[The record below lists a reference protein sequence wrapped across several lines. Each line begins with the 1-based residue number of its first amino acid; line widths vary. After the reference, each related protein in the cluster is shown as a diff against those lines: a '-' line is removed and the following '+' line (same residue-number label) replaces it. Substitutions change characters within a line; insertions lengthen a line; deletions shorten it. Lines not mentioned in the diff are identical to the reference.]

1 MNDIFSLAGKTALIT
16 GSSRGIGRA
25 IAGAFAEAGAKVV
38 LHGSRISQE
47 LEQAAAELDCPFVS
61 GDLGQSSQ
69 VQALFA
75 GAVAAAGEP
84 DILVLNAALQIR
96 RPWAG
101 ISPEEAMQQLQ
112 VNLIS
117 SLELA
122 QLAAPAMRAKKWGR
136 ILIVGS
142 VQQEKP
148 HPDMLVYAAS
158 KAALQSMVENLAGQ
172 LAPDGITVNN
182 LAPGVILTDRNT
194 DALKDATYKQKVLAK
209 IPVGF
214 CGESQDCAGAAL
226 LLCSDAGRYITGIC
240 LIVDGGM
247 SL

>member
-1 MNDIFSLAGKTALIT
+1 MNDIFSLAGKTALVT
-16 GSSRGIGRA
+16 GSSRGIGRT
-25 IAGAFAEAGAKVV
+25 IATTFYAAGAKVV
-38 LHGSRISQE
+38 LHGSRASQE
-47 LEQAAAELDCPFVS
+47 LEQAGVELGCPCVS
-61 GDLGQSSQ
+61 GDLGHSEQ
-69 VQALFA
+69 VHALFA
-75 GAVAAAGEP
+75 EAVAAAGEL

-96 RPWAG
+96 RPWAE

-158 KAALQSMVENLAGQ
+158 KAALQSMVENLAVQ
-172 LAPDGITVNN
+172 LAPNGITVNN
-182 LAPGVILTDRNT
+182 LAPGVILTDRNI
-194 DALKDATYKQKVLAK
+194 DALNDTAYKQKVLSK

-226 LLCSDAGRYITGIC
+226 LLCSEAGRYITGIC
-240 LIVDGGM
+240 LMVDGGM

>member
-112 VNLIS
+112 VNLVS

-122 QLAAPAMRAKKWGR
+122 QLAAPAMRW
-136 ILIVGS
+136 
-142 VQQEKP
+142 
-148 HPDMLVYAAS
+148 AS
-158 KAALQSMVENLAGQ
+158 
-172 LAPDGITVNN
+172 
-182 LAPGVILTDRNT
+182 RW
-194 DALKDATYKQKVLAK
+194 
-209 IPVGF
+209 
-214 CGESQDCAGAAL
+214 
-226 LLCSDAGRYITGIC
+226 
-240 LIVDGGM
+240 
-247 SL
+247 